1 MQRISHAASMD
12 VWRAEPVR
20 PAAPG
25 TLPLTGAALGAEP
38 RGPLGEIMLGGEV
51 C

>member
-1 MQRISHAASMD
+1 MQRMSRAASMD

-25 TLPLTGAALGAEP
+25 TLPLAGTNHGAGSL
-38 RGPLGEIMLGGEV
+38 RSLGEITLGGEV